1 MVSPTTAA
9 LVRQEAAR
17 ILAQNR
23 RTGHAAWND
32 QDYAYVVPSPGSY
45 PFQWFWDSCFHAI
58 ALTHVNLDWARDEL
72 ITLLHGALPSGL
84 IPHQLLWEKD
94 RYPEAAARQSEK
106 FGERYTSSSIQPPV
120 LAVALERVYR
130 ATGDDAFL
138 AHCLPPTIAF
148 YRWLADMRDPD
159 VDGLIAIIQPDESG
173 ADASPKFDPLMN
185 YPKDNTELVR
195 WIDWLYRQYQ
205 PLRFDDR
212 AILALD
218 LFQVEEL
225 FTNTFYVLGLQ
236 SLARLCAGDAA
247 LAAEFSAQ
255 AERVQ
260 GALIA
265 KCWDEEA
272 GAFYDLAGNDEQ
284 PLRTLTITSLAPLA
298 LPTLPRPLVERL
310 VAHLRD
316 PQTFALPFPV
326 PSVARNEPTF
336 MPGNA
341 HGFIWRGP
349 SWINSNWLID
359 QGLRAH
365 GFADLHAQLTDATC
379 ALVERSGF
387 REYYQPFTGEGYGS
401 RDHSWSTIVVDM
413 LDEVAG

>member
-1 MVSPTTAA
+1 M
-9 LVRQEAAR
+9 
-17 ILAQNR
+17 
-23 RTGHAAWND
+23 
-32 QDYAYVVPSPGSY
+32 
-45 PFQWFWDSCFHAI
+45 
-58 ALTHVNLDWARDEL
+58 
-72 ITLLHGALPSGL
+72 
-84 IPHQLLWEKD
+84 
-94 RYPEAAARQSEK
+94 
-106 FGERYTSSSIQPPV
+106 

-130 ATGDDAFL
+130 ATGDGGFL
-138 AHCLPPTIAF
+138 ARCLPPTIAF

-159 VDGLIAIIQPDESG
+159 GDGLIAIIQPDESG

-185 YPKDNTELVR
+185 YPKDNAELVR

-205 PLRFDDR
+205 PLRFDDQ

-247 LAAEFSAQ
+247 LAAAFSAQ

-260 GALIA
+260 AALIA
-265 KCWDEEA
+265 KCWDDKV
-272 GAFYDLAGNDEQ
+272 GAFFDLAGNSEQ

-310 VAHLRD
+310 AAHLRD

-326 PSVARNEPTF
+326 PSVARSEPTF

-365 GFADLHAQLTDATC
+365 GFADLHAQLTEATC
-379 ALVERSGF
+379 TLVERSGF